1 MQLHELRKELS
12 FNHELLSLVETLKNV
27 AGSQFHVLQKK
38 KQRFDAFMDA
48 FSGFFVLLISWML

>member
-38 KQRFDAFMDA
+38 QQRFDAFMDA